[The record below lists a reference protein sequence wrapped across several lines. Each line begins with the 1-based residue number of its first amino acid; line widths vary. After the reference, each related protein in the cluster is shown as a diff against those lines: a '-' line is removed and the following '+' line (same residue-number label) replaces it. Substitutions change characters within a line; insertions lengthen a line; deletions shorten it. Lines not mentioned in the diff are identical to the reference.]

1 MQEYMLFNSDNV
13 FVSNNRFIVDGQTY
27 EMGNVTSV
35 KVDVEE
41 ATVGTGIF
49 IALIGTLVLF
59 STQFTY
65 SGGIILLIG
74 ILSFLAAKNRYSI
87 VLSTSSGQGNVLFSK
102 DINYIE
108 KIVSALNEA
117 IVSRG

>member
-1 MQEYMLFNSDNV
+1 MQENMLFNSDNV
-13 FVSNNRFIVDGQTY
+13 SVSNNEFIVDGQTH
-27 EMGNVTSV
+27 EMGTITSV
-35 KVDVEE
+35 QIEVEE
-41 ATVGTGIF
+41 ATIGIGIF

-59 STQFTY
+59 GTQFFY
-65 SGGIILLIG
+65 SGGLIMLVG

-87 VLSTSSGQGNVLFSK
+87 VLSTSSGSGQVLFSK
-102 DINYIE
+102 DRVYIE